1 MLAAIGI
8 AELQKR
14 DSLFSINNAA
24 QDAGVSQS
32 RSQRAMVAVKLRSMD
47 NNYPT
52 LREIGKK
59 IGVAHGY
66 VAQAD
71 LVLQYAIK

>member
-1 MLAAIGI
+1 
-8 AELQKR
+8 
-14 DSLFSINNAA
+14 
-24 QDAGVSQS
+24 
-32 RSQRAMVAVKLRSMD
+32 MVAVKLRSMD